1 MHSTAISNDMPMR
14 GITLDASVWFFA
26 GRTDET
32 DAVRHVPI
40 HTLPFRIGR
49 RPDLCLTLPSNCV
62 SKEHAEIFARD
73 GQLWVRDLGSTN
85 GTYVNGSRVETDMP
99 IKEGDLI
106 QFATMVFRVGQEAG
120 AREGCTTTEDACDRA
135 LVMIQFERLMNSGT
149 VVPFFQPI
157 VQVQD
162 RCPIG
167 YEILG
172 RSQLFGLR
180 TPGEMFK
187 AASELNMEARLSRM
201 FRATGIQVAAA
212 FSPGHVFFVNTHPIE
227 LKEEGLIESLKE
239 LRAEHPEQRIA
250 LEIHEA
256 MVVNLKEILTLR
268 EVLRDLDIQLAFD
281 DFGAGQSRFIELSEA
296 QPDFIKFDMKLVQD
310 IHTAPVAKQQLVA
323 ALAKMVND
331 LGIQSLA
338 EGIESEECHQVLAQM
353 GFHLGQGFLYGHPS
367 PASRYRSKSP
377 AKAETTS

>member
-1 MHSTAISNDMPMR
+1 MTTTSEPQRLPLR

-62 SKEHAEIFARD
+62 SKEHAEIFAND

-85 GTYVNGSRVETDMP
+85 GTYVNGARVEADMP

-106 QFATMVFRVGQEAG
+106 QFATMVFRVGQEANT
-120 AREGCTTTEDACDRA
+120 REGCTTTEDACDRA
-135 LVMIQFERLMNSGT
+135 LVMIQFERLMSSGS

-157 VQVQD
+157 VQLQG
-162 RCPIG
+162 REPIG

-187 AASELNMEARLSRM
+187 AASELNMEAKLSRM
-201 FRATGIQVAAA
+201 FRNIGIQVAEA
-212 FSPGHVFFVNTHPIE
+212 FAPNQLFFVNTHPIE
-227 LKEEGLIESLKE
+227 LKEDGLVESLRS
-239 LRAEHPEQRIA
+239 LRTDHPTQKIV

-268 EVLRDLDIQLAFD
+268 EVLRELDIQLAFD

-296 QPDFIKFDMKLVQD
+296 QPDFIKFDMKLIQD
-310 IHTAPVAKQQLVA
+310 IHLAPLAKQQLVA

-338 EGIESEECHQVLAQM
+338 EGVETEDCHQTLTQM
-353 GFHLGQGFLYGHPS
+353 GFHLGQGYLYGHPS
-367 PASRYRSKSP
+367 PVNRYRPKPNLASS
-377 AKAETTS
+377 